1 MVKVKNM
8 EEGSLLRAAA
18 IAVAGLVVLAALIA
32 AGYMLVSAIFGPD
45 GHDTALQHPAIFPSA
60 TPTPTIPTGQYIPG
74 GPQPSGYPVVPTP
87 VQPVVKTSEFVDG
100 GTDKD
105 TYKRGDTANA
115 YIIIK
120 NTGTVPVDEARL
132 HVSVAKYMALTY
144 VNVKSS
150 DVPLTGLGVQPGET
164 KKIEYSI
171 TIPEDYQGI
180 STAGKYRIT
189 VDVYIWDTKIDT
201 FTKEIEVQ

>member
-1 MVKVKNM
+1 MV
-8 EEGSLLRAAA
+8 EGSLVRTAAV
-18 IAVAGLVVLAALIA
+18 AVAGLVVMAALIA

-45 GHDTALQHPAIFPSA
+45 GSDTPLPQPTAIPAYTPS
-60 TPTPTIPTGQYIPG
+60 PTIPTGQYIPG
-74 GPQPSGYPVVPTP
+74 GPQPSSYPFMPTP
-87 VQPVVKTSEFVDG
+87 VQPVVKSAEFVDG

-105 TYKRGDTANA
+105 TYSRGDTAEA
-115 YIIIK
+115 YITIK
-120 NTGTVPVDEARL
+120 NTGTVPIDGARV

-164 KKIEYSI
+164 KKIRYSI
-171 TIPEDYQGI
+171 TIPEDYEGI

-189 VDVYIWDTKIDT
+189 VDVYVWDAKIDT